1 MSNEEK
7 DEKSIL
13 VCRCEDVTLEEVEK
27 AIDEG
32 YTTLKGIKRFLRC
45 GMGACQGRVCLQLIA
60 RVLSRKIGKSVTEM
74 DFPAVRFP
82 IRPVSL
88 GILLAESSNEVKHN
102 VRNKKN
108 VRLTLNRET

>member
-13 VCRCEDVTLEEVEK
+13 VCRCEDVTLGEVEK

-45 GMGACQGRVCLQLIA
+45 GMGACQGRTCLPLIA
-60 RVLSRKIGKSVTEM
+60 KVLSLKTGKSVTEM

-82 IRPVSL
+82 IRPVPLS
-88 GILLAESSNEVKHN
+88 ILLAESSNEGQYKAK
-102 VRNKKN
+102 NK
-108 VRLTLNRET
+108 EC